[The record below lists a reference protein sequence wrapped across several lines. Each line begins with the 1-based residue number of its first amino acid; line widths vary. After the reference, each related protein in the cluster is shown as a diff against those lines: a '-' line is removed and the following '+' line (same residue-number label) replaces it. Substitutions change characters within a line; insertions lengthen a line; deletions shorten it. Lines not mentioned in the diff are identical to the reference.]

1 LWWFSG
7 AAPPPCRR
15 AKEHKL
21 ESQHNVSAEELQ
33 LLTKTYEVAPVI
45 ERLKETGGVAFGFKI
60 VGKLLDEHLKAFE
73 PQLEFF
79 IAQHKEHP
87 IGILADLTEM
97 DGAEW
102 KARWDDLRFLQ
113 KHTSQIARMAI
124 VGAHRWEEVVELFTA
139 GAAVLQSETRYFE
152 SSEMQHAWQWARTAK
167 HAEDVPVRVISPAT
181 GIWKDYRPEFV
192 GL

>member
-1 LWWFSG
+1 M
-7 AAPPPCRR
+7 
-15 AKEHKL
+15 
-21 ESQHNVSAEELQ
+21 
-33 LLTKTYEVAPVI
+33 I
-45 ERLKETGGVAFGFKI
+45 ERLKETGGVAFGFKV
-60 VGKLLDEHLKAFE
+60 VGKLLDEELKTFE

-79 IAQHKEHP
+79 IAEHKKHP
-87 IGILADLTEM
+87 IGILVDLTEM
-97 DGAEW
+97 HGAEW

-113 KHTSQIARMAI
+113 KHTNHIARMAV

-167 HAEDVPVRVISPAT
+167 HAEDAPVRLISPAT

>member
-1 LWWFSG
+1 M
-7 AAPPPCRR
+7 
-15 AKEHKL
+15 
-21 ESQHNVSAEELQ
+21 
-33 LLTKTYEVAPVI
+33 I
-45 ERLKETGGVAFGFKI
+45 ERLKETGGVAFGFKV
-60 VGKLLDEHLKAFE
+60 VGRLTGEDLERFE
-73 PQLEFF
+73 PQLDFF
-79 IAQHKEHP
+79 IAKNKKHP

-97 DGAEW
+97 HGAQW

-113 KHTSQIARMAI
+113 KHTDHIARMAI
-124 VGAHRWEEVVELFTA
+124 VGADRWEEVVDLLIA

-167 HAEDVPVRVISPAT
+167 YAENAPVRMISPAT

>member
-1 LWWFSG
+1 M
-7 AAPPPCRR
+7 
-15 AKEHKL
+15 
-21 ESQHNVSAEELQ
+21 
-33 LLTKTYEVAPVI
+33 I
-45 ERLKETGGVAFGFKI
+45 ERLKETGGVAFGFKV
-60 VGKLLDEHLKAFE
+60 VGRLTGEDLERFE
-73 PQLEFF
+73 PQLDFF
-79 IAQHKEHP
+79 IAKNKKHP

-97 DGAEW
+97 HGAQW

-113 KHTSQIARMAI
+113 KHTDHIARMAI
-124 VGAHRWEEVVELFTA
+124 VGADRWEEVVDLLIA

-167 HAEDVPVRVISPAT
+167 YAENAPVRIISPAT